1 MSENPYHAPST
12 QIQPAPL
19 PPFTSGRRWAILGL
33 LLYCAPFVGAVL
45 TAMAL
50 VSTFEALEN
59 SSGADPEMLNLAI
72 FEALMSTVVGLG
84 VGVAGAGLMGVAL
97 YQNNREKWF
106 YKNALVASILWCVL
120 LFPLGLVVGG
130 IMLVVFL
137 KRRSQFLR

>member
-1 MSENPYHAPST
+1 M
-12 QIQPAPL
+12 
-19 PPFTSGRRWAILGL
+19 
-33 LLYCAPFVGAVL
+33 

-84 VGVAGAGLMGVAL
+84 VGVVGAGLMGVAL